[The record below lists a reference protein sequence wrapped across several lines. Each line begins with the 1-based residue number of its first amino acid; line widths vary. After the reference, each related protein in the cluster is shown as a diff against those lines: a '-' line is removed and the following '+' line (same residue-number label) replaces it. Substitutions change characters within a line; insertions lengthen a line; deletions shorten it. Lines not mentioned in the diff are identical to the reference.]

1 MPVLRR
7 PWIALARVVVRK
19 FKELGE
25 EELSAFLPLVRVK
38 EHVERG
44 GDIVEF
50 NSTTKYSTILLGGV
64 ACRYK
69 LIENGRRQILTFH
82 YPGDFCDL
90 NPYVRRPEDE
100 AVVALCDCSI
110 GIVSNEQLARVITQ
124 YPKLRTALWQ
134 EAVLEGRIIRERL
147 VNVGGRSA
155 QSRIANLLCEQ
166 IARLEAI
173 GTTTGV
179 IPLMQVDLAD
189 AAALSVVH
197 VNRTI
202 QDLRELGVLS
212 KSSRVIHVMNKDRLV
227 ELAKFDSRYLEPQ
240 APPQWELFPAV
251 RS

>member
-1 MPVLRR
+1 MHLLRR
-7 PWIALARVVVRK
+7 PWTALASVVVRK
-19 FKELGE
+19 FKELGD
-25 EELSAFLPLVRVK
+25 EELSAFLPLVQVK
-38 EHVERG
+38 ERVERG
-44 GDIVEF
+44 GDIVGF

-64 ACRYK
+64 ACRYR

-90 NPYVRRPEDE
+90 NHYVRRPEDE
-100 AVVALCDCSI
+100 AVAALGDCSI
-110 GIVSNEQLARVITQ
+110 GIVPDEQLARVITQ

-134 EAVLEGRIIRERL
+134 EIVLEARIIRERL
-147 VNVGGRSA
+147 LVGNRSA

-166 IARLEAI
+166 IARLDAI

-179 IPLMQVDLAD
+179 IPLTQIDLAD

-212 KSSRVIHVMNKDRLV
+212 KSSRVIQVMDKDRLV
-227 ELAKFDSRYLEPQ
+227 ELAQFDSRYLQPQ
-240 APPQWELFPAV
+240 APPPQWELLSGI